1 MPPRLW
7 GEGLLGVH
15 LFLFDDAL
23 SRKLI
28 YAVKHRLGKDLC
40 RFLAKPLARSV
51 REVAGDLSKFTV
63 TFAPRKPK
71 SIREFGFDQAALL
84 AEALAAE
91 LSLPDTE
98 DLSRQI
104 AALATRMD
112 SALTTRMR
120 RLRTRLTQLA
130 SAKVLTAPEGVY
142 RFRREGLE
150 GLSKRLDLSMA
161 RHLTHKRQSLERAV
175 TGLGALNPL
184 GVLGRGYALVQ
195 SPEGTVIPTAGQ
207 LERGER
213 VVLRFADG
221 TARAVVEETAVHN
234 QETEEVIHHE

>member
-1 MPPRLW
+1 MIDFLKHLLFVPKCLHCGEVLAGGEEVLCAKCRLEWDKLLRVPCKTCGRAQKDCRCLPPRLW

-51 REVAGDLSKFTV
+51 REAAGDLSNFTV

-91 LSLPDTE
+91 LSLPMTALFCHARLSDLQKNLDSEERAKNAEKSYSLLKNACAETQGLIIV
-98 DLSRQI
+98 DDVMTTGSTLSR
-104 AALATRMD
+104 LAT
-112 SALTTRMR
+112 
-120 RLRTRLTQLA
+120 LA
-130 SAKVLTAPEGVY
+130 REAGYEEIIVVTLAKT
-142 RFRREGLE
+142 
-150 GLSKRLDLSMA
+150 
-161 RHLTHKRQSLERAV
+161 
-175 TGLGALNPL
+175 
-184 GVLGRGYALVQ
+184 
-195 SPEGTVIPTAGQ
+195 PTKKEKSCQKEA
-207 LERGER
+207 
-213 VVLRFADG
+213 
-221 TARAVVEETAVHN
+221 
-234 QETEEVIHHE
+234 